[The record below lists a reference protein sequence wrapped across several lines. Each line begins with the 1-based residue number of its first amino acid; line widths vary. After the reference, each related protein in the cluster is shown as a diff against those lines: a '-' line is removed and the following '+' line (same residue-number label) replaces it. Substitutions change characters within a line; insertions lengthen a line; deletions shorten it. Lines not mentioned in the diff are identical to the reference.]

1 MVLYFLFF
9 ITKNEDQTQ
18 TRLANYIREI
28 DRDIGEEG
36 NIYPNLGVSGSYE
49 VVRKYNGKYFFDND
63 FENYPVSEGDFINIR
78 TEKYYSRKVI
88 VNPVDPSRGN
98 EADVG
103 VSAFFTFLIELD
115 PL

>member
-1 MVLYFLFF
+1 MVLYFLL
-9 ITKNEDQTQ
+9 KNEDQTQ
-18 TRLANYIREI
+18 TRLANYICKI

-36 NIYPNLGVSGSYE
+36 NIYPDPGGIGVSE
-49 VVRKYNGKYFFDND
+49 IVRAYTVKYFFDSD
-63 FENYPVSEGDFINIR
+63 FENYSVSEGDLINIK
-78 TEKYYSRKVI
+78 TGKDYSREVI
-88 VNPVDPSRGN
+88 VNPVQPNVGS